1 MNYNIEKA
9 EKSTV
14 KIHIELDATEWNDT
28 VNKAYEKNKGKYS
41 MPGWRKGHVPKKVLE
56 NAYGVGI
63 FYDDAINGA
72 FSSSY
77 YDILQKEKDLEVVAD
92 PDVAIDDL
100 NENGVKMTATVAV
113 KPEVKIASYTGIK
126 VKKVEYNVT
135 DEDVENAI
143 KSLQER
149 NAREVPVEGRS
160 AKDGDITNID
170 YSGAVDGVKFDGG
183 TANGQTL
190 VLGSHSFIPGF
201 EEGVVGMNIGETK
214 DIDVTFPDDYH
225 AEELKGKKAVF
236 TVTLNS
242 ITERQLPEVNDEFI
256 KDATGTDTLEEYKK
270 QIIEKKTAE
279 NEKKAKRENENNLLK
294 EIVKGA
300 VMDIPDA
307 LVERQLDSII
317 QDMGYRMM
325 YQGLKMEDYLKYT
338 NQTAESYRESFREQA
353 IDSLRSQLVIDK
365 IIKEQNITATEDE
378 MKAKYL
384 DMCEKQGYKTPDFDK
399 VKDSKQIG
407 YIENEIIIDKLFD
420 YLTANNEIK

>member
-14 KIHIELDATEWNDT
+14 KIHIELDATEWNDA

-242 ITERQLPEVNDEFI
+242 ITEKQLPEVNDEFI

>member
-14 KIHIELDATEWNDT
+14 KIHIELDATEWNDA

-242 ITERQLPEVNDEFI
+242 ITEKQLPEVNDEFI

-365 IIKEQNITATEDE
+365 IIKEQKITATEDE

>member
-14 KIHIELDATEWNDT
+14 KIHIELDATEWNDA

-170 YSGAVDGVKFDGG
+170 YSGAIDGVKFDGG

-242 ITERQLPEVNDEFI
+242 ITEKQLPEVNDEFI

-300 VMDIPDA
+300 VMEIPDA

>member
-14 KIHIELDATEWNDT
+14 KIHIELDATEWNDA

-170 YSGAVDGVKFDGG
+170 YSGAIDGVKFDGG

-236 TVTLNS
+236 TVILNS

-300 VMDIPDA
+300 VIDIPDA

>member
-14 KIHIELDATEWNDT
+14 KIHIELDATEWNDA

-170 YSGAVDGVKFDGG
+170 YSGAIDGVKFDGG

-242 ITERQLPEVNDEFI
+242 ITEKQLPEVNDEFI

-300 VMDIPDA
+300 VIDIPDA

>member
-14 KIHIELDATEWNDT
+14 KIHIELDATEWNDAI
-28 VNKAYEKNKGKYS
+28 NKAYEKNKGKYS

-242 ITERQLPEVNDEFI
+242 ITEKQLPEVNDEFI

-338 NQTAESYRESFREQA
+338 NQTAENYRESFREQA

>member
-14 KIHIELDATEWNDT
+14 KIHIELDATEWNDA

-100 NENGVKMTATVAV
+100 SENGVKMTATVAV

-242 ITERQLPEVNDEFI
+242 ITEKQLPEVNDEFI